1 MPPKKTTPTKSATK
15 KVTPTKPGVSKPST
29 VGRGTNATGRT
40 HGTKQATTG
49 PGKKA
54 VPVKGK
60 TSAGNSKGDV
70 KSLTDGA
77 SKKRVWTEKDTM
89 ARKIQ
94 NAYRVYRCRKKL
106 LMLKKKK
113 EEFDALMETL
123 EREVFVHISDGV
135 LYMRHVWQTLSF
147 DELECNANWQAFSL
161 ASRVILM

>member
-29 VGRGTNATGRT
+29 VGRGATATGRT

-70 KSLTDGA
+70 KSPTDEA

-123 EREVFVHISDGV
+123 EREVFVHISDGI
-135 LYMRHVWQTLSF
+135 LYMWYVWPTLSF
-147 DELECNANWQAFSL
+147 DQLECKCKL
-161 ASRVILM
+161 VGI